1 MAEANDTYKIIYQN
15 LIDAGCDESITEKC
29 MFLVKERRV
38 FDMLPILTKH
48 RKYLLDS
55 VHKVK
60 SKLIALII
68 LFTKFKKKLFRR
80 KR

>member
-15 LIDAGCDESITEKC
+15 LIDVGCDESITEKC
-29 MFLVKERRV
+29 MFLVKEGRI

-55 VHKVK
+55 VHKGQK
-60 SKLIALII
+60 QIDCLDYLIYKI
-68 LFTKFKKKLFRR
+68 KKNTF
-80 KR
+80 